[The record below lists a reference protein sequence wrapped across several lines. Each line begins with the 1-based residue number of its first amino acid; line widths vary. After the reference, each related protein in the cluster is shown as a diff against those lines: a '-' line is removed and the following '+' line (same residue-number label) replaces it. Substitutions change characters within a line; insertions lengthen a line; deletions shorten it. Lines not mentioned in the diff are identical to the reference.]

1 MNNNQLYNRYRIVVI
16 KTNKLTLISNN
27 NRKEISIIIPIHNNI
42 PKKKT
47 LNISKRIKKEKLF
60 SQLKLNTEAKLSIIK
75 LLNLKNKK
83 IKPIIVLA
91 ITAN

>member
-42 PKKKT
+42 PKKK
-47 LNISKRIKKEKLF
+47 
-60 SQLKLNTEAKLSIIK
+60 LSILARGSK
-75 LLNLKNKK
+75 KKNCF
-83 IKPIIVLA
+83 LS
-91 ITAN
+91 